1 MEEYVLLCRDTPES
15 VFTAIYQVYAH
26 RLPRDRVRLQI
37 GSVENYRL
45 FATYREVCT
54 DLELA
59 ARVVRTLRRQFGE
72 EVYKDLCLALAAEDA
87 EKAQAVYGTVV
98 LGLECIAQGRR
109 ERITDHLTDRHV
121 RRVMELSR
129 RANNELMHMRGFL
142 RFQEM
147 DGGMLYA
154 VIGPR
159 DNILAMLAPHFA
171 DRLSGEN
178 FVIYDEKRSLAAL
191 HPAGEQWYLVHQAEE
206 MMGSVELGVSPEENK
221 YGELFRHFCNN
232 ISINE
237 RKNQELQRNMLPLRF
252 RKYMTEFVGK

>member
-15 VFTAIYQVYAH
+15 VFTAIYQVYAQ

-37 GSVENYRL
+37 GGVGNYRL
-45 FATYREVCT
+45 FATYREVET
-54 DLELA
+54 DWELA
-59 ARVVRTLRRQFGE
+59 GRVVRTLRRQFGE
-72 EVYKDLCLALAAEDA
+72 DVYKDLCLALAAEND
-87 EKAQAVYGTVV
+87 EKAQAVYRTVV
-98 LGLECIAQGRR
+98 LGLEHAAQGRR
-109 ERITDHLTDRHV
+109 ERITDHMADQYV

-147 DGGMLYA
+147 DGGMLFA

-159 DNILAMLAPHFA
+159 DNILAMLTPHFA
-171 DRLSGEN
+171 DRLPGEN
-178 FVIYDEKRSLAAL
+178 FVIYDQKRSLAAL
-191 HPAGEQWYLVHQAEE
+191 HPAGEQWYLVHEAQE
-206 MMGSVELGVSPEENK
+206 MMESLELGVSAEENI

-232 ISINE
+232 ISISE

-252 RKYMTEFVGK
+252 RKYMTEFAGK